1 MIDRAQTEVRK
12 VLAQRLSRRILS
24 SEPEVPTMNCQKFE
38 VLSGTEKLGNF
49 YFSGSGDPSSVDK
62 LRIRPR
68 LHLNSSEVVVFRPA
82 GEPIDDS
89 RLPVSPSFCT
99 LEDKIARFWV
109 YPLDEPLPD

>member
-1 MIDRAQTEVRK
+1 MI
-12 VLAQRLSRRILS
+12 
-24 SEPEVPTMNCQKFE
+24 CQKFE
-38 VLSGTEKLGNF
+38 VLRGTEKLGNF

-62 LRIRPR
+62 LRIRSR
-68 LHLNSSEVVVFRPA
+68 LHLNFSEVVVFRPV